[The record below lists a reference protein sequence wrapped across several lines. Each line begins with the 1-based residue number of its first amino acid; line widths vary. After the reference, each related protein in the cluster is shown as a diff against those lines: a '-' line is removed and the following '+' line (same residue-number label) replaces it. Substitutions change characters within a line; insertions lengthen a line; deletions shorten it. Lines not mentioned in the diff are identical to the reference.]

1 LPEEDGK
8 AMTRLHRWA
17 TLPNGLSVAYQS
29 RGELDQFY
37 EDIFEKQIY
46 LRHGIALSPG
56 DCVFD
61 VGANIGMFSLSIL
74 HRFPEVRVYAFEP
87 APPLFELLR
96 INTESFGERVKLF
109 PFALADR
116 PGTASLTY
124 YPNTTGMSS
133 FHADAREER
142 AALAAIVENRRRSG
156 APGIEELL
164 HHAEDFFTE
173 RLRSETF
180 DCPLRTL
187 SDVLREEGVERIDLL
202 KVDVEKSEAQVLAG
216 ITELDWYCIK
226 QIAAEV
232 HDIGRR
238 LAEIR
243 QDLESRGFAIALE
256 QDDLYVG
263 SDRYNVYAIRTQM
276 SAMSATPSA
285 PGAGRREA
293 ALRLGRERAERLKR
307 ALGS

>member
-1 LPEEDGK
+1 MRGPE
-8 AMTRLHRWA
+8 RRA

-37 EDIFEKQIY
+37 EDIFEKRIY
-46 LRHGIALSPG
+46 VRHGITLGAG

-61 VGANIGMFSLSIL
+61 VGANIGMFSLFIL
-74 HRFPEVRVYAFEP
+74 HNFPEARVFAFEP
-87 APPLFELLR
+87 APPLFDLLR
-96 INTESFGERVKLF
+96 RNTEGFGARVRLF
-109 PFALADR
+109 PFGLSDR

-142 AALAAIVENRRRSG
+142 AALEAIVENRRRSG
-156 APGIEELL
+156 VPGIEELL
-164 HHAEDFFTE
+164 HHAEDFFAE

-180 DCPLRTL
+180 ECPLRTL
-187 SDVLREEGVERIDLL
+187 SDVLRDECVERVDLL

-216 ITELDWYCIK
+216 IAELDWYRIE
-226 QIAAEV
+226 QITAEV

-243 QDLESRGFAIALE
+243 EDLESRGFNLAVE

-263 SDRYNVYAIRTQM
+263 SDRYNLYAVRNRK
-276 SAMSATPSA
+276 SAPSSP
-285 PGAGRREA
+285 PGAGRRET
-293 ALRLGRERAERLKR
+293 ALRLARERAGRLKR
-307 ALGS
+307 VTGGEG

>member
-1 LPEEDGK
+1 MRVPE
-8 AMTRLHRWA
+8 RRA

-37 EDIFEKQIY
+37 DDIFEKRIY
-46 LRHGIALSPG
+46 IRHGITLEPEG
-56 DCVFD
+56 CVFD
-61 VGANIGMFSLSIL
+61 VGANIGMFTLFIL
-74 HRFPEVRVYAFEP
+74 HNFPEARVYAFEP

-96 INTESFGERVKLF
+96 RNTEGFGGRVRLF
-109 PFALADR
+109 PFGLSDR

-142 AALAAIVENRRRSG
+142 AALEAIVENRRRSG
-156 APGIEELL
+156 VPGIEELL
-164 HHAEDFFTE
+164 NHAEDFFAE
-173 RLRSETF
+173 RLRTETF
-180 DCPLRTL
+180 ECPLRTL
-187 SDVLREEGVERIDLL
+187 SDVLRDESVERVDLL

-216 ITELDWYCIK
+216 ITELDWYRIE

-243 QDLESRGFAIALE
+243 GDLESRGFNLALE
-256 QDDLYVG
+256 QDDLYMG
-263 SDRYNVYAIRTQM
+263 SDRYNLYAVRNRK
-276 SAMSATPSA
+276 SATTLTSSPPESD
-285 PGAGRREA
+285 RRET
-293 ALRLGRERAERLKR
+293 ALRLARERAGRLR
-307 ALGS
+307 RLPGRI

>member
-1 LPEEDGK
+1 MMQPE
-8 AMTRLHRWA
+8 RRA

-46 LRHGIALSPG
+46 TRHGITLRPG

-61 VGANIGMFSLSIL
+61 VGANIGMFSLFIL
-74 HRFPEVRVYAFEP
+74 HTFPEVRVYAFEP

-96 INTESFGERVKLF
+96 ANTESFGARVRLF
-109 PFALADR
+109 PFGLSDR

-142 AALAAIVENRRRSG
+142 AALEAIVGNRRRAG
-156 APGIEELL
+156 VPGIEELL
-164 HHAEDFFTE
+164 HHAEDFFAE

-187 SDVLREEGVERIDLL
+187 SGVLREEGVERIDLL

-216 ITELDWYCIK
+216 ITELDWYRIE

-238 LAEIR
+238 LAEVR
-243 QDLESRGFAIALE
+243 QDLETRGFTLTIE
-256 QDDLYVG
+256 QDDLYTG
-263 SDRYNVYAIRTQM
+263 SDRYNLYAVRPRK
-276 SAMSATPSA
+276 SAPAPPPFT

-293 ALRLGRERAERLKR
+293 ALRLARGRAGRLKSVTGGE
-307 ALGS
+307 A

>member
-1 LPEEDGK
+1 MRGAE
-8 AMTRLHRWA
+8 RRA

-37 EDIFEKQIY
+37 DDIFEKRIY
-46 LRHGIALSPG
+46 VRHGITLGPG
-56 DCVFD
+56 SCVFD
-61 VGANIGMFSLSIL
+61 VGANIGMFSLFIL
-74 HRFPEVRVYAFEP
+74 HNFPEARVYAFEP

-96 INTESFGERVKLF
+96 INTGSFGERVRLF
-109 PFALADR
+109 PFGLSDR

-133 FHADAREER
+133 FHADAQEER
-142 AALAAIVENRRRSG
+142 AALEAIVENRRRSG
-156 APGIEELL
+156 VPGIEELL
-164 HHAEDFFTE
+164 HHAEDFFAE

-187 SDVLREEGVERIDLL
+187 SDVLREEGVERVDLL
-202 KVDVEKSEAQVLAG
+202 KVDVEKSEAQVFAG
-216 ITELDWYCIK
+216 ITELDWYRIE

-243 QDLESRGFAIALE
+243 QDFETRGFTLALE

-263 SDRYNVYAIRTQM
+263 SDRYNLYAVRTRK
-276 SAMSATPSA
+276 SDTAAAPA
-285 PGAGRREA
+285 DPGASRRET
-293 ALRLGRERAERLKR
+293 ALRLARARAGRLRSVTGRE
-307 ALGS
+307 G

>member
-1 LPEEDGK
+1 MIPTPSTPTTK
-8 AMTRLHRWA
+8 RWA

-29 RGELDQFY
+29 KGELEQFY
-37 EDIFEKQIY
+37 EDLFEKQIY
-46 LRHGIALSPG
+46 LQHGITLRPG

-74 HRFPEVRVYAFEP
+74 YRFPEVRVYAFEP

-96 INTESFGERVKLF
+96 TNTESFGARVKLF

-142 AALAAIVENRRRSG
+142 AALATIVENRRRSG
-156 APGIEELL
+156 VPGLEELMQQ
-164 HHAEDFFTE
+164 HAEDFFAE

-180 DCPLRTL
+180 ECPLRTL
-187 SDVLREEGVERIDLL
+187 SDVLREEEVERIDLL

-216 ITELDWYCIK
+216 ITELDWYRIG

-238 LAEIR
+238 LTEIR
-243 QDLESRGFAIALE
+243 QDLESRGFTVTLE
-256 QDDLYVG
+256 QDDLYTG
-263 SDRYNVYAIRTQM
+263 SDRYNVYAVRSQG
-276 SAMSATPSA
+276 SALSPSPSA
-285 PGAGRREA
+285 PDAGRREA
-293 ALRLGRERAERLKR
+293 ALRLARERAGRLKGR
-307 ALGS
+307 

>member
-1 LPEEDGK
+1 MGPQ
-8 AMTRLHRWA
+8 RWA

-46 LRHGIALSPG
+46 TRHGITLRPG
-56 DCVFD
+56 SCVFD
-61 VGANIGMFSLSIL
+61 VGANIGMFSLFVL
-74 HRFPEVRVYAFEP
+74 HHFPEVRVYAFEP

-96 INTESFGERVKLF
+96 TNTESFGARVKLF
-109 PFALADR
+109 PYGLAER

-156 APGIEELL
+156 VPGIEELL
-164 HHAEDFFTE
+164 QHAEDFFAE

-216 ITELDWYCIK
+216 ITELDWYRID
-226 QIAAEV
+226 QVAAEV

-243 QDLESRGFAIALE
+243 QDLESRGFTITLE

-263 SDRYNVYAIRTQM
+263 SDRYNLYAVRSLK
-276 SAMSATPSA
+276 SAVTPPPAASS
-285 PGAGRREA
+285 AGRREM
-293 ALRLGRERAERLKR
+293 ALRLARERAGRLKSVQGR
-307 ALGS
+307 EV

>member
-1 LPEEDGK
+1 MGDK
-8 AMTRLHRWA
+8 AMTGPKHWA

-29 RGELDQFY
+29 KGELEQFY

-46 LRHGIALSPG
+46 TRHGITLGPG
-56 DCVFD
+56 GCVFD
-61 VGANIGMFSLSIL
+61 VGANIGMFSLFIL
-74 HRFPEVRVYAFEP
+74 HRFPGVRVYAFEP

-96 INTESFGERVKLF
+96 TNTERFGAQVRLF

-133 FHADAREER
+133 FHADIREER
-142 AALAAIVENRRRSG
+142 AALAVIIENRRRSG
-156 APGIEELL
+156 VPGIEELL
-164 HHAEDFFTE
+164 HHAEDFFAE
-173 RLRSETF
+173 RLRSEVF

-216 ITELDWYCIK
+216 IRELDWYRIE

-232 HDIGRR
+232 HDIDQR

-243 QDLESRGFAIALE
+243 HDLESRGFTLTFE

-263 SDRYNVYAIRTQM
+263 SDRYNVYAVRTQM
-276 SAMSATPSA
+276 RAI
-285 PGAGRREA
+285 PGADRRET
-293 ALRLGRERAERLKR
+293 ALRLAREQAERLKGAHR
-307 ALGS
+307 AGGLGKDR

>member
-1 LPEEDGK
+1 
-8 AMTRLHRWA
+8 MTRPKRWA

-29 RGELDQFY
+29 KGELDQFY
-37 EDIFEKQIY
+37 EDMFEKQIY
-46 LRHGIALSPG
+46 IRHGITLRPG

-74 HRFPEVRVYAFEP
+74 HRFPRVRVYAFEP
-87 APPLFELLR
+87 APPLFDLLR
-96 INTESFGERVKLF
+96 ANTESFGAQVRLF

-116 PGTASLTY
+116 AGTASLTY

-142 AALAAIVENRRRSG
+142 AALGAILENRRRSG
-156 APGIEELL
+156 VLGIEELL
-164 HHAEDFFTE
+164 HHAEDFFAE

-187 SDVLREEGVERIDLL
+187 SDILREEGVERINLL
-202 KVDVEKSEAQVLAG
+202 KLDVEKSEAQVLAG
-216 ITELDWYCIK
+216 ITELDWYRID

-232 HDIGRR
+232 HDIGLR
-238 LAEIR
+238 LVEI
-243 QDLESRGFAIALE
+243 QQNLESRGFTITLE

-263 SDRYNVYAIRTQM
+263 SDRYNAYAVSTQM
-276 SAMSATPSA
+276 SAMSPPPSDT
-285 PGAGRREA
+285 GADRREA
-293 ALRLGRERAERLKR
+293 ALRLARERAERLKGVIGR
-307 ALGS
+307 GASGRDR